1 MLSSFTVIPFVR
13 PMSPTPG
20 PPAVLTDGAPGPPG
34 AGVGGRS
41 ASPRPGSQGRDNAG
55 GGKGGLAPGPRCPAQ
70 PPGQRRAPTIPR
82 PFIAR
87 PRIALCGWDLASPRL
102 WGTGTAGSRRRG
114 AAPAGWWR
122 GVVGAEAQARS
133 PGANDGTM
141 HVEGKAGLRL
151 APAARPNRPASAA
164 PLRY

>member
-13 PMSPTPG
+13 PMSPIPG
-20 PPAVLTDGAPGPPG
+20 PPAVLTDGAPGPSTDG
-34 AGVGGRS
+34 
-41 ASPRPGSQGRDNAG
+41 
-55 GGKGGLAPGPRCPAQ
+55 APGPSTDGA
-70 PPGQRRAPTIPR
+70 PGTVH
-82 PFIAR
+82 
-87 PRIALCGWDLASPRL
+87 GWGAGSVHG
-102 WGTGTAGSRRRG
+102 WGAGTAGSRRRG

-151 APAARPNRPASAA
+151 APAARPNRPAS
-164 PLRY
+164 